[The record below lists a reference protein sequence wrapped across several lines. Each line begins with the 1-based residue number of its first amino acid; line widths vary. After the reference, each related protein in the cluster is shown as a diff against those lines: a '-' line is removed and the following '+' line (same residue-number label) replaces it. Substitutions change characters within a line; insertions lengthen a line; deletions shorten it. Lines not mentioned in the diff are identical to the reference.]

1 MNELEKTMDGLFD
14 FVQDCLDAVCGSL
27 FGSFTEDDE

>member
-1 MNELEKTMDGLFD
+1 MSELEKTMDSLFD